1 MGPVE
6 PLLLINGL
14 CASLCYIRPRMG
26 HVIVYPT
33 GFILGRAPRTKETLS
48 DFC

>member
-1 MGPVE
+1 MGPVG
-6 PLLLINGL
+6 PLLLKNGPMR
-14 CASLCYIRPRMG
+14 SLCYIRPRMG

-33 GFILGRAPRTKETLS
+33 CCILGRAPRIKETLF